1 MTESTHLTTSDL
13 RYLRTMIKDLRLIQS
28 TAFVV
33 AGTNEDKRSIDYLK
47 SLGRMEK
54 LLEFELKDRLS

>member
-1 MTESTHLTTSDL
+1 MPESTHLTTSDL

-28 TAFVV
+28 TSFVI
-33 AGTNEDKRSIDYLK
+33 AGANEDKRSIDYLK
-47 SLGRMEK
+47 ALGRMEK